1 MLKEFAND
9 LKLQREKQKFS
20 LPEISAQTR
29 ISEAYLRNL
38 ENGDFSFQQEI
49 YIKAFIKEYA
59 NAIGLDSKEILKD
72 YELAKKGDYTPKF
85 QAEEKHEKVEPVL
98 EETDKEKSKE
108 EPVEEEPV
116 KPVNDVKKEEPV
128 KKIVKDKK
136 EDTEDDS
143 QHEKTD
149 KKKRVRITPD
159 KPTEH
164 KVKTQAEK
172 PVTKKEDLPPSE
184 KKSLRKID
192 NGDKVQ
198 PSVLKGIGMFFLAVF
213 IIGGLY
219 FMAKAVFFDE
229 SEGDGPEIIR
239 QKFDDVVKE
248 NERKLLGKR
257 TDEEIRDS
265 ILKAEEEQRRLIEQ
279 NLDTMQLTINSIRSG
294 SVIVVTDSTNMENP
308 EKISFTGNQYGNWK
322 ATRSFLLTSPNTTAF
337 TIELNGK
344 KIDIKEKS
352 VKNYLIT
359 RKDLQDSV
367 KTGDQN
373 QQQ

>member
-9 LKLQREKQKFS
+9 LKLQREKLKFS

-29 ISEAYLRNL
+29 INETFLRNL

-49 YIKAFIKEYA
+49 YIRAFIKEYA
-59 NAIGLDSKEILKD
+59 NAIELDSAEVLKD
-72 YELAKKGDYTPKF
+72 YELAKRGDYKPKF
-85 QAEEKHEKVEPVL
+85 QTEKKQDEEKPVSDEPVS
-98 EETDKEKSKE
+98 EEPDIEKSVKE
-108 EPVEEEPV
+108 E
-116 KPVNDVKKEEPV
+116 KKKEEHGKEIIKDI
-128 KKIVKDKK
+128 KKRP
-136 EDTEDDS
+136 E
-143 QHEKTD
+143 EKIPDEKND
-149 KKKRVRITPD
+149 KKKRVVILPD
-159 KPTEH
+159 KPEQ
-164 KVKTQAEK
+164 KVKTSSVHTG
-172 PVTKKEDLPPSE
+172 PLKEDLPPPV

-213 IIGGLY
+213 IIVGLY

-265 ILKAEEEQRRLIEQ
+265 IRKAEEEQRLLIEQ
-279 NLDTMQLTINSIRSG
+279 NLDTMKLTINSIKAG
-294 SVIVVTDSTNMENP
+294 SVIIVTDSTNIDNP
-308 EKISFTGNQYGNWK
+308 EKISFSGNQYGTWK
-322 ATRSFLLTSPNTTAF
+322 ATRSFLITSPNTAAF

-344 KIDIKEKS
+344 KIDIKEKN
-352 VKNYLIT
+352 VKNYLIS

-373 QQQ
+373 QQP